1 MSLMKTSV
9 LNNYFRNNWKP
20 NWDKFKYS
28 GWTLLDKIDKDAHI
42 LDIGC
47 GYNDLKK
54 HFPNLYGID
63 PYNSNSDQE
72 IAFENYKPHKQFDV
86 FLALGSLNFGTQK
99 DLDKQIKHLYD
110 ITKKNDIIYWRQN
123 PGLTDHPWQ
132 GVEEIVFFP
141 WSEKWNV
148 HYCDKYGF
156 ELKEMKQDNGNR
168 LYSEWIR
175 K

>member
-1 MSLMKTSV
+1 MKTSV

-28 GWTLLDKIDKDAHI
+28 GWQLLDKIDKDAHI

-63 PYNSNSDQE
+63 PCNSNSDQE
-72 IAFENYKPHKQFDV
+72 IAFEDYKPHKQFDV

>member
-1 MSLMKTSV
+1 MKTSV

-63 PYNSNSDQE
+63 PCNSNADQE
-72 IAFENYKPHKQFDV
+72 IAFEDYIPHKNFDV
-86 FLALGSLNFGTQK
+86 FLALGSLNFGDEK
-99 DLDKQIKHLYD
+99 VVDKQIEHLYN
-110 ITKKNDIIYWRQN
+110 ITKKGDKIYWRQN
-123 PGLTDHPWQ
+123 PGLGDHPWK
-132 GVEEIVFFP
+132 GVEEVKFFP
-141 WSEKWNV
+141 WS
-148 HYCDKYGF
+148 YKYNEYFSKKYSFVIIEYKKDRG
-156 ELKEMKQDNGNR
+156 DR
-168 LYSEWIR
+168 LYVEWIR
-175 K
+175 T

>member
-72 IAFENYKPHKQFDV
+72 IAFEDYKPHKQFDV

-156 ELKEMKQDNGNR
+156 DLKEMKQDNGNR